1 MDLEMMNYNRRRQV
15 CMFNA
20 WSCCRKYCEDVKTHK
35 FWLCRNRTPDKL
47 TASERLAVTSAC
59 NAALCSIIDVLQP
72 RLIVGVGQ

>member
-1 MDLEMMNYNRRRQV
+1 MYVRCIELLQKCYE
-15 CMFNA
+15 
-20 WSCCRKYCEDVKTHK
+20 EIKTHK